1 MYFHVAANPFI
12 YITHILLL
20 LCFSDMFFP
29 NRSVIQLDRAG
40 GENKERR
47 GVQDTDALRWLV
59 GRAWVPVSI
68 ALVLAAKT

>member
-1 MYFHVAANPFI
+1 
-12 YITHILLL
+12 
-20 LCFSDMFFP
+20 MFFP